1 MAKEQ
6 AKIMMARNANEERR
20 IRYLNAPQR
29 LIGLNSEAL
38 DAQVAG
44 IRQNRLDQKEA
55 DRMEK
60 LRNNNIQLILE
71 EAMEEEKY
79 MKKQQ
84 MDEMKQSWQESKEEK
99 ASRRPESMAIDRG
112 NCGMSSA
119 QNFRGEDLS
128 RHEKERMKQEEMKQ
142 WVREK
147 MYDRSNQKIMDKE
160 DDDDYARLLKT
171 IDGIR
176 GAAEKE
182 ELDMRNYMNH
192 SVRDENKALA
202 EEHKSRYGK
211 EITPVDM
218 STSLKMYNEDVHA
231 AMDENG
237 HIVRKD
243 MFKGFTPAQ
252 KRRIMQ
258 ENEMILM
265 QKKEKEEED
274 MRTEQAYARQQTL
287 IGRALEDAHQEE
299 LEMRNADK
307 MHHMAVLRSQA
318 EEIAMKKM
326 LYKQSQGAVADQSG
340 FYEGFGKSCR

>member
-6 AKIMMARNANEERR
+6 AKIILRRNANEERR
-20 IRYLNAPQR
+20 VRYLNAPQR

-38 DAQVAG
+38 DAQVAEM
-44 IRQNRLDQKEA
+44 RQNRLGHKEA

-79 MKKQQ
+79 MRKLQ
-84 MDEMKQSWQESKEEK
+84 MEEMKQSWQESKEEK
-99 ASRRPESMAIDRG
+99 ASKLPESMAIDRE

-128 RHEKERMKQEEMKQ
+128 KRETERLKQEQMKM

-147 MYDRSNQKIMDKE
+147 IDDKSYQKMSEKE
-160 DDDDYARLLKT
+160 DDANYARLLKT

-182 ELDMRNYMNH
+182 ENDMRSYMNH

-202 EEHKSRYGK
+202 EEHKFRYGK
-211 EITPVDM
+211 EITASDM
-218 STSLKMYNEDVHA
+218 PTSLNLYNEDVYA

-265 QKKEKEEED
+265 QKKEKEEDD
-274 MRTEQAYARQQTL
+274 MRAEKVCICDDYDTRIMLLMMIYVMIMMTIL
-287 IGRALEDAHQEE
+287 IIIMMTRIMMIL
-299 LEMRNADK
+299 M
-307 MHHMAVLRSQA
+307 M
-318 EEIAMKKM
+318 IIF
-326 LYKQSQGAVADQSG
+326 QSFQ
-340 FYEGFGKSCR
+340 